1 MLETRLCSLAKN
13 SKKFQL
19 PSLSL
24 SKKFPTFISEKMKAR
39 YGLIEKS
46 HWPLKK
52 HGHIDGKVNNPVFYH
67 DVFRIQDVGIPNFR
81 REFIAEFI

>member
-13 SKKFQL
+13 SKKF
-19 PSLSL
+19 ST
-24 SKKFPTFISEKMKAR
+24 SKFELIKKISDFHFRKMKAR
-39 YGLIEKS
+39 YGLIEKR

-52 HGHIDGKVNNPVFYH
+52 HGHIDGKVNNPVFYY

>member
-1 MLETRLCSLAKN
+1 
-13 SKKFQL
+13 
-19 PSLSL
+19 
-24 SKKFPTFISEKMKAR
+24 MKAR

-52 HGHIDGKVNNPVFYH
+52 HGHIDGKVNNPVFYY

-81 REFIAEFI
+81 REFIAEFIKR